1 MLSHVERN
9 NCLLMEKIFL
19 SNYPLPSTHL
29 SVTVASRGSPSN
41 LLSLSSGSS
50 SLSPY
55 ARKHKAREWAISAL
69 FTDFRAIKADNQYIC
84 GDYRWCCSWER
95 GSCDRGVDNR
105 DKSLII
111 DLYRT
116 IFQSIC
122 DLYPTIFQSIC
133 EGARG
138 VDVWR
143 TRGVGSLGLSKLPWL
158 IQVYLVAHAYQLCVE
173 STRAGV
179 LESKVQGP
187 ASC

>member
-1 MLSHVERN
+1 MEYKTARIDANWKPKSTGISVDFNGKFKNLKKFIKSRELIFIKKTRSSLDSRMLSHVERN
-9 NCLLMEKIFL
+9 NCLPREKIFL

-55 ARKHKAREWAISAL
+55 ARKHKAREWAISAP

-84 GDYRWCCSWER
+84 GDYRWCYSWER

-122 DLYPTIFQSIC
+122 DVKRNAQP
-133 EGARG
+133 
-138 VDVWR
+138 
-143 TRGVGSLGLSKLPWL
+143 LS
-158 IQVYLVAHAYQLCVE
+158 
-173 STRAGV
+173 
-179 LESKVQGP
+179 
-187 ASC
+187 